1 MYLNRIYIGSVLYFC
16 TVSQG
21 YFRVS
26 LSVQGGS
33 INYVLCIIYYIL
45 YHKAVTEFS
54 LSVQTLLGGSI
65 YYLLYIISYILY
77 HKAVTEFSMSLGWK
91 KHISCTIH
99 HISFIISQGTGWR
112 KHKLGTMHH
121 MIHII
126 SQGCNRVFFV
136 CSGTGWR
143 KQQCTRGF

>member
-1 MYLNRIYIGSVLYFC
+1 MYLNRIYIGYVLYFC

-33 INYVLCIIYYIL
+33 INYVLCIIWYIL
-45 YHKAVTEFS
+45 YQKAVTEFS

-65 YYLLYIISYILY
+65 YYLLYIICYILY

-91 KHISCTIH
+91 KHILCTMH
-99 HISFIISQGTGWR
+99 HISYIISQGTGWR
-112 KHKLGTMHH
+112 K
-121 MIHII
+121 
-126 SQGCNRVFFV
+126 
-136 CSGTGWR
+136 
-143 KQQCTRGF
+143 QQCPRGFWDWLWGEEICYKEEQRVKEAHFNFLRIKKG